1 MIFLTACNGELLDQV
16 LCDIPKGN
24 EQDQKR
30 RSKYFKAVGDHC
42 TVEFENLV
50 ESDEEGNP
58 GSCLRAISEEEMAH
72 LKEQRYAA
80 ISDKQTLVDE
90 RLRAELAAE
99 EERLRQEEE
108 AECTAQREAS
118 RRVRE
123 RRWQEQAQSR
133 DTSAEAGS
141 CGDPQTTLVAGSSTG
156 VPQQEALRSSSVA
169 MATPSTGSGR
179 DLISRRQR
187 SLNDDGSSEELEWDG
202 EEGESQAEMVQQSGA
217 WDRGTSLEW
226 EDDFVSA
233 RAEDCDDPEFDGFV
247 NPVLDA
253 PSWDSDQQDR

>member
-1 MIFLTACNGELLDQV
+1 MNKHAMGNCWTRCCAIFRKETNR
-16 LCDIPKGN
+16 I
-24 EQDQKR
+24 KR
-30 RSKYFKAVGDHC
+30 GGGSKYFKAVGDHC